1 MFTSGI
7 PIIVFGI
14 PLFTGSF
21 FVFFIPR
28 YNNVN
33 AKTVWF
39 ESLFCTGSKR
49 QSRCVKFTVLD
60 SKSRRGSNLLRSE
73 SKKGYS
79 ADRVRETFILSLGCA
94 DRDEQISKQWPFSHY
109 IWWGNEQQAG
119 GCEHQ
124 PDHHLCS
131 SMKSSYIVDGSKR
144 QRPYCKIVERE
155 FATLHCVGWFFRTQR
170 TLRVAKGWNVDV
182 SIWTQLLNSTSLKVV
197 IWHPLEGAGMKSTFA
212 FLLLFKFGQLQLVKS
227 WLGNEENHTVTQK
240 AIHPRGC
247 RTDRVYQV
255 SS

>member
-1 MFTSGI
+1 M
-7 PIIVFGI
+7 
-14 PLFTGSF
+14 
-21 FVFFIPR
+21 
-28 YNNVN
+28 
-33 AKTVWF
+33 
-39 ESLFCTGSKR
+39 
-49 QSRCVKFTVLD
+49 D
-60 SKSRRGSNLLRSE
+60 NLLWSE

-79 ADRVRETFILSLGCA
+79 ADRVREFHPIIGLCWSWWA
-94 DRDEQISKQWPFSHY
+94 NEQSVTIFSF

-124 PDHHLCS
+124 PDHHLCIS
-131 SMKSSYIVDGSKR
+131 IKSSYIVDGSKR
-144 QRPYCKIVERE
+144 QRLYCKIVERE
-155 FATLHCVGWFFRTQR
+155 FVTLHCVGWFFRTQR

-182 SIWTQLLNSTSLKVV
+182 SLWTQLLNSTSLKVV
-197 IWHPLEGAGMKSTFA
+197 ILHPLEGAGMKSTFA

-247 RTDRVYQV
+247 RTVRVYQV